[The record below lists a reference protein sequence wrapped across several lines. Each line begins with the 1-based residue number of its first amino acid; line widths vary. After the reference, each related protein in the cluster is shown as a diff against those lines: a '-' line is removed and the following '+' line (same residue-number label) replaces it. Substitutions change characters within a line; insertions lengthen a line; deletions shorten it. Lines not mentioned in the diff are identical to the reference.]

1 MKCVLG
7 GMEKNAAGARNGE
20 TAQASRSSRNRHGK
34 VEGEEGFAAFGLAT
48 DDADSFLGAQRSD
61 EPTWFVG
68 ALRDA
73 VSGFDRQQAHRRR
86 PPAALDSAGGEQ
98 VSRNSFSSILPRL
111 LLGCDREQF
120 AGHVEACERVGAL
133 GAHLLVA
140 FWVFAGSVLAG
151 SRRVPAQLPTR
162 SCVRNCGAA

>member
-98 VSRNSFSSILPRL
+98 VSRNSFSSRWRASRCAATASSSPAMVINVRALPW
-111 LLGCDREQF
+111 
-120 AGHVEACERVGAL
+120 A
-133 GAHLLVA
+133 
-140 FWVFAGSVLAG
+140 
-151 SRRVPAQLPTR
+151 
-162 SCVRNCGAA
+162 